1 MRHLLGIFVPGG
13 VLLLAAWAVQ
23 QDEVVRGL
31 AAPYALYF
39 CFSALIVPVLLSWY
53 HDQSRL
59 LAISLALALTVL
71 GWVKLPAQAHTARL
85 AMLFFLPLIFL
96 LTDIVSEQRVLTR
109 IGALRIGFVACAAL
123 GVAWMSGAQNG
134 WWTTFFTWGEGRST
148 WTWLPWAAQL
158 SFAAGALLILF
169 FALRRQGKTEQAMLW
184 ALLATFLGAHAGT
197 TEAMYFYYGTAG
209 LIVMFAVMEHSV
221 EITDRDELTGL
232 PGRRALNRALEQLGR
247 RYALAMCDV
256 DHFKRFNDTY
266 GHETGDQ
273 VLRMV
278 ASRLRRVSG
287 DSEVF
292 RFGGEEFVIAFRGLS
307 AEEAEPLADSVRKT
321 IADAGFT
328 IRGPNRPAE
337 KPVQG
342 PLPAADKK
350 TSVTITISIGLAEPS
365 SKDSSPEA
373 VLRAADQA
381 LYQAKEA
388 GRNRLWVA
396 GSARASGTLAP

>member
-1 MRHLLGIFVPGG
+1 M
-13 VLLLAAWAVQ
+13 LLAAWAVQ
-23 QDEVVRGL
+23 QEEVVRGM
-31 AAPYALYF
+31 AAPYAVYF

-59 LAISLALALTVL
+59 LAISLALAFTVF
-71 GWVKLPAQAHTARL
+71 GWVRLPAEANTARL
-85 AMLFFLPLIFL
+85 AMMFFLPLIFL
-96 LTDIVSEQRVLTR
+96 LTEVFSEQRVLTR
-109 IGALRIGFVACAAL
+109 IGCLRIGLVVCAAL
-123 GVAWMSGAQNG
+123 GVAWMSGAKDG
-134 WWTTFFTWGEGRST
+134 WWTALFAWGGGRST
-148 WTWLPWAAQL
+148 WTWLPWAEQL
-158 SFAAGALLILF
+158 SFAVGALLILF
-169 FALRRQGKTEQAMLW
+169 FAIRRRSKTEQAMLW
-184 ALLATFLGAHAGT
+184 ALLAAFLGAHARKP
-197 TEAMYFYYGTAG
+197 EAMYFYYGTAG
-209 LIVMFAVMEHSV
+209 LVVMFAVMEHSA

-232 PGRRALNRALEQLGR
+232 PGRRALNRVLEQLGR

-278 ASRLRRVSG
+278 ASRLSRVSG

-292 RFGGEEFVIAFRGLS
+292 RFGGEEFVIAFRGLL
-307 AEEAEPLADSVRKT
+307 AEEAEPLADSVRKA

-337 KPVQG
+337 RLVQG
-342 PLPAADKK
+342 PLPASDKK
-350 TSVTITISIGLAEPS
+350 TSVPITISIGLAEAS

-388 GRNRLWVA
+388 GRNCLWVA
-396 GSARASGTLAP
+396 ESARASGALAP